1 MANGDTGKMFEP
13 LTINGVTFSNRLL
26 RSSVGGRTAGYD
38 GTVTDV
44 WKNFEKRFAD
54 GGVGGIISTTF
65 NVNRHR
71 KTPLEYPPISEDKYV
86 APLARFITEI
96 KSKNTCKYLI
106 QIGDPGHA
114 TQTGLFPEKEDSHSS
129 SWGFDLLYGYNNTR
143 TRMSGEEIQSAIDDF
158 ANAAKRVQ
166 DAGADGIELT
176 AAKGYLI
183 HQFLNPG
190 FNRRKDEW
198 GGSADKRF
206 RLLKLITEAVRE
218 KVGKD
223 FLFGIRLAAA
233 DYNYLPLQSF
243 IFRCPWVFPLK
254 HHFMGNSL
262 EQMLEY
268 ARDLKEIPVD
278 FLHVVSGFGFPS
290 PRVTPGKFPLAEA
303 KMVLNATRHLSL
315 KACVRST
322 VLNATP
328 EFIASPLA
336 NIGWRRHQGINRYW
350 LGERRYR
357 LAAASG
363 HQSRFCRPLQ
373 AGDRF
378 ADHRQWRLS
387 GPRIH

>member
-166 DAGADGIELT
+166 DAGADGIGL
-176 AAKGYLI
+176 Y
-183 HQFLNPG
+183 
-190 FNRRKDEW
+190 R
-198 GGSADKRF
+198 
-206 RLLKLITEAVRE
+206 TE
-218 KVGKD
+218 
-223 FLFGIRLAAA
+223 FLFMNAHQQPSESEQYSAYCQVLEHSPGPVAIRTLDGGAVDLAQ
-233 DYNYLPLQSF
+233 LPQ
-243 IFRCPWVFPLK
+243 R
-254 HHFMGNSL
+254 
-262 EQMLEY
+262 
-268 ARDLKEIPVD
+268 R
-278 FLHVVSGFGFPS
+278 S
-290 PRVTPGKFPLAEA
+290 PTTSA
-303 KMVLNATRHLSL
+303 
-315 KACVRST
+315 
-322 VLNATP
+322 
-328 EFIASPLA
+328 
-336 NIGWRRHQGINRYW
+336 
-350 LGERRYR
+350 
-357 LAAASG
+357 
-363 HQSRFCRPLQ
+363 
-373 AGDRF
+373 
-378 ADHRQWRLS
+378 
-387 GPRIH
+387 